1 MSFMSAIDIM
11 LQEESP
17 VNINEA
23 KNEVLEKDFE
33 RKPEVTPLSLVSQEV
48 PTVEDFKMPPI
59 SYTKAGR
66 RHQLVFEGVCS
77 NCAHCSQPL
86 SDAISIER
94 GIGPICSKKG
104 YLEDPKSSDE
114 IQAMIDLA
122 EFPALMNFVVE
133 RYKPQ
138 GVRAMMNALVK
149 ICSLNRR
156 SPVHPACCDAID
168 SLGYTRLASTLRESL
183 AVIEISQAQDSGSYL
198 VWVKK
203 SDWHWGWTNALR
215 QIPGSYFS
223 KQAKGT
229 IVPKTHKRELWTLM
243 LKYYEGLCAKTPNGV
258 VKIVAKNVATQQ
270 ATPDISPSQAATS
283 N

>member
-1 MSFMSAIDIM
+1 MSFMNELDM
-11 LQEESP
+11 LTQEGHDP
-17 VNINEA
+17 VIAQELR
-23 KNEVLEKDFE
+23 NEVLEKDFE
-33 RKPEVTPLSLVSQEV
+33 RAPEVSSNASTVV
-48 PTVEDFKMPPI
+48 PGVIDFAMPPV

-66 RHQLVFEGVCS
+66 RHQLIFEGACTH
-77 NCAHCSQPL
+77 CAHCGQPL
-86 SDAISIER
+86 TDCISVER

-104 YLEDPKSSDE
+104 YAEEPKNADE
-114 IQAMIDLA
+114 VQAMIDLA
-122 EFPALMNFVVE
+122 EFPALMNFMVD

-168 SLGYTRLASTLRESL
+168 SLGYARLASTLRESL
-183 AVIEISQAQDSGSYL
+183 AVVEISQSQDSGSYL

-223 KQAKGT
+223 KQFKGT
-229 IVPKTHKRELWTLM
+229 IVPKTHKRELWENM
-243 LKYYEGLCAKTPNGV
+243 LKFYEGLCAKTPNGT
-258 VKIVAKNVATQQ
+258 VKIVRKNVSEQQ
-270 ATPDISPSQAATS
+270 AKPDISPSEAATS